1 MDFEPVIEQPT
12 QTMNFPPAEPV
23 KVAQVAKVAQANPV
37 VEKTENPLVEMKQPT
52 GPSET
57 DLLVAKIKA

>member
-37 VEKTENPLVEMKQPT
+37 VEKTENPLVEMK
-52 GPSET
+52 
-57 DLLVAKIKA
+57 